1 MGDDLL
7 RPFQHQLIA
16 DYLVA
21 QAAANFSG
29 NLDAD
34 NLAKV
39 EEDFDDKDV
48 ADVHRYDDYFDIGVK
63 REGWYVM
70 SLFFL
75 FSFLFCILFP
85 LTYYA
90 SRV

>member
-16 DYLVA
+16 DDLVA

-63 REGWYVM
+63 RRMVCDVVVVFCFRFY
-70 SLFFL
+70 FL
-75 FSFLFCILFP
+75 SCFH
-85 LTYYA
+85 
-90 SRV
+90 